1 MANLIHQN
9 EGTIITWKESGGTN
23 VITLNNLAAGAG
35 RQGAEHDFG
44 TGARSPRFAWRL
56 GVEFETQ
63 PVVGERVGIY
73 AKTTDGTDPDN
84 DDGTGDAAVSAEDK
98 LRNLHLLGNLIVDEA
113 IVNIQMAKSGLIL
126 LPHVKFQPVIWNYTA
141 DNLQATNNINVF
153 SLTPVP
159 LEVQ

>member
-1 MANLIHQN
+1 MPNLIHQN
-9 EGTIITWKESGGTN
+9 QGTIITWKESGGTN
-23 VITLNNLAAGAG
+23 VITLNNLGAGAG

-44 TGARSPRFAWRL
+44 TDARSPRFAWRL

-63 PVVGERVGIY
+63 PVVGEIVRIY
-73 AKTTDGTDPDN
+73 AKTSDGTDPDN

-98 LRNLHLLGNLIVDEA
+98 LNNLTQIGTLVVDEA
-113 IVNIQMAKSGLIL
+113 VVDIQMATSGLIL
-126 LPHVKFQPVIWNYTA
+126 LPHKIFAPVIWNATA

-153 SLTPVP
+153 SLAPVP